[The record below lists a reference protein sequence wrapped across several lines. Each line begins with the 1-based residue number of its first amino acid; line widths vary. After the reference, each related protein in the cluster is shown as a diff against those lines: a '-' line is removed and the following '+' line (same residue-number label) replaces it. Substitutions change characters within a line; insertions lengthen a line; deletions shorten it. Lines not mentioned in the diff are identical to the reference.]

1 MTEICIDDQPQFFVD
16 DHLVDN
22 RWGVEYLTEAVIRVF
37 HAPVKHAG
45 NPVIAGRG
53 GYVNVLREGGR
64 FRMWYQDYWDQSW
77 EPRKYTYGVAYAESE
92 DGVDWRLP
100 TIGRH
105 AFKGTKDN
113 NIVLLGPGGGR
124 AEVPYLLD
132 VPEQYRRGYAYL
144 LLYLTDEPESAR
156 LIGSHDGINWDPASD
171 ICIASGFTPD
181 THGSIVWDP
190 RRERFVWFTRATN
203 LYRDRGARRKVA
215 RLEHARLWQEWPIR
229 SENILLP
236 DRLDAETVH
245 NYFYGMPT
253 RYYAGIYWGFLWPYR
268 HQEDIY
274 TALAFSRDGRHFQ
287 RPAERPPLI
296 DLGAEGAWDAGMVM
310 ASNWVEVGDEWWI
323 YYAGTG
329 GLHKERDPVPGIGL
343 ARLRKEGFASLRSPA
358 GGGFVVTKLL
368 QGPGGRLLLNAN
380 ASGGELR
387 VRLTDYERAP
397 LPGYGAPSRPISGDG
412 VRQAVQW
419 DGLDAAVPAQRP
431 LRLEFEMRGLV
442 DLYGFCF
449 SAISKPQSK

>member
-1 MTEICIDDQPQFFVD
+1 MTHISIDEQPQFFVD

-53 GYVNVLREGGR
+53 GYVNVRREGGR
-64 FRMWYQDYWDQSW
+64 FRMWYQDYWDQSL
-77 EPRKYTYGVAYAESE
+77 EPRRYTYGVAYAESE

-105 AFKGTKDN
+105 PFKGTKEN

-132 VPEQYRRGYAYL
+132 VPEEARRGYPYL
-144 LLYLTDEPESAR
+144 LLYLTDEPKSAR
-156 LIGSHDGINWDPASD
+156 LIGSYDGVDWDPASD
-171 ICIASGFTPD
+171 TCIAPGFTPD
-181 THGSIVWDP
+181 THGSIVWD
-190 RRERFVWFTRATN
+190 RRRGRFVWFTRATN

-215 RLEHARLWQEWPIR
+215 RLEHERLWEEWPIR

-236 DRLDAETVH
+236 DQLDAETVH

-253 RYYAGIYWGFLWPYR
+253 RYHAGIYWGFLWPYR

-274 TALAFSRDGRHFQ
+274 TALAFSRDGSNFQ
-287 RPAERPPLI
+287 RPPDRPPLI
-296 DLGAEGAWDAGMVM
+296 GLGAEGAWDGGMVM

-323 YYAGTG
+323 YYAGTSG
-329 GLHKERDPVPGIGL
+329 RHKERDPLPGIGL

-358 GGGFVVTKLL
+358 GGGFVVTKVL
-368 QGPGGRLLLNAN
+368 QGPAGGCW
-380 ASGGELR
+380 S
-387 VRLTDYERAP
+387 TPTPAP
-397 LPGYGAPSRPISGDG
+397 VSCGCG
-412 VRQAVQW
+412 
-419 DGLDAAVPAQRP
+419 
-431 LRLEFEMRGLV
+431 
-442 DLYGFCF
+442 
-449 SAISKPQSK
+449 